1 MAKQELVSSQHSRL
15 EALRDRHAALSVRVE
30 QAQKRPATTD
40 FFLRQL
46 KKQKLILKEEMEG
59 LRASGKAST

>member
-15 EALRDRHAALSVRVE
+15 RALRDRHAVLSSQVE
-30 QAQKRPATTD
+30 QAHKSPSTTD

-59 LRASGKAST
+59 LRASGEAST